1 MLKTER
7 LFMQKPCF
15 FVIFQC
21 FFPDVRPDAPPDR
34 RDTTHLGRAPEAHY
48 RRTGQTGPRRAV
60 RNVHSFVRI
69 LGGVWS
75 GFVLPLLIRGG
86 PSWGGPEIHFL
97 NNFCLKNEMKNLSG
111 DRQFS
116 LKRTRQSATDRK
128 QPPIFVTSHPA
139 KCDGYKAFA
148 SFR

>member
-69 LGGVWS
+69 LGGYGRVS
-75 GFVLPLLIRGG
+75 FYRSSYAEGPAGG
-86 PSWGGPEIHFL
+86 VQ
-97 NNFCLKNEMKNLSG
+97 KY
-111 DRQFS
+111 
-116 LKRTRQSATDRK
+116 
-128 QPPIFVTSHPA
+128 IF
-139 KCDGYKAFA
+139 
-148 SFR
+148 